1 MKDKLVIKYFD
12 IINELPYLELKVGG
26 RMNIVNNA
34 YQLVIIVNDDND
46 RILYYIDNRL
56 KKLKKEMEEMFPYKF
71 FFTLDQY

>member
-12 IINELPYLELKVGG
+12 IINELPYRELKVGG
-26 RMNIVNNA
+26 RMNIGNNT

-46 RILYYIDNRL
+46 RILYYIGNRL